1 MRFLLDENAD
11 ARLIVYLQASG
22 HDAVRLVTNYPAGL
36 ADRDVLAIAR
46 AEGRILVTND
56 RDFGELVFRYRQ
68 PHAGV
73 VLFRLGDY
81 AELATKIERLEH
93 VLRYHSERLDQFL
106 VVTVRDVR
114 VRRLSAG
121 T

>member
-1 MRFLLDENAD
+1 MRFLLDESAD
-11 ARLIVYLQASG
+11 ARLVVHLQASD

-36 ADRDVLAIAR
+36 PDSDVLAIAR
-46 AEGRILVTND
+46 AEGRILITND
-56 RDFGELVFRYRQ
+56 RDFGELVFRHRQ

-73 VLFRLGDY
+73 ILFRLGDY

-93 VLRYHSERLDQFL
+93 VLRFHSHHLDHFL

-114 VRRLSAG
+114 VRRVSG
-121 T
+121 ST